1 MNMTNTDHS
10 TLSGSDHSLERPL
23 IRTFI
28 AVPLPE
34 IIIVFLSKLQEEIKQ
49 KKIKASLTKVKTMH
63 LTLKFLGD
71 TPAEAI
77 DRIKEVIRIT
87 GERNSSV
94 SLGAGG
100 IGVFPSVK
108 KARVIFSGV
117 KGETD
122 RLENL
127 HKELDQQ
134 LSVLGFP
141 RERKRFSPHLTL
153 ARIKKRQDP
162 LKLIRLIKEN
172 QDQKTES
179 FTAKTICLFKSELNP
194 AGAVHTKLFEQK
206 LDTGRNSK

>member
-1 MNMTNTDHS
+1 MTHSGHS

-34 IIIVFLSKLQEEIKQ
+34 IIIGFLSKLQEEIKQ
-49 KKIKASLTKVKTMH
+49 TKIKAALTNVKTMH

-77 DRIKEVIRIT
+77 DSVKEVIKIT
-87 GERNSSV
+87 GERNSHV
-94 SLGAGG
+94 SLCAGG

-122 RLENL
+122 RLETL
-127 HKELDQQ
+127 HKELDKQ
-134 LSVLGFP
+134 LSVLGFS

-162 LKLIRLIKEN
+162 LKLIRLIQEN

-179 FTAKTICLFKSELNP
+179 FTANTICLFKSELNP
-194 AGAVHTKLFEQK
+194 AGAIHTKLFEQK
-206 LDTGRNSK
+206 LDTDRKSK